1 MVSDTK
7 GETALFDALLPNK
20 VVNLEEVVWDNVD
33 VDEEGKATGVFGLLF
48 ADLSLKQLRTV
59 CSRLKL
65 KGVKN
70 VTKKDMLQQLV
81 EHHNNWKNYNQV

>member
-1 MVSDTK
+1 MVSDTEE
-7 GETALFDALLPNK
+7 ETALFDALLPNK
-20 VVNLEEVVWDNVD
+20 VVNLEEVVWDDVD

-48 ADLSLKQLRTV
+48 ADLSSKQLCTV

-70 VTKKDMLQQLV
+70 VTKKDMLQ
-81 EHHNNWKNYNQV
+81 